1 MKSKADSVFWKRY
14 GLLPGSAQRLARK
27 TYQLWARNPFHP
39 SLRFKRLKGELWSIR
54 VGDHY
59 RAVGYFLDANTFVWI
74 WIGTH
79 EEYNK
84 F

>member
-1 MKSKADSVFWKRY
+1 MKSRADSDFWKRY
-14 GLLPGSAQRLARK
+14 GRLPGPVRQLARK
-27 TYQLWARNPFHP
+27 TYQLWLRNPFHP
-39 SLRFKRLKGELWSIR
+39 SLKFKRLKGELWSIR

-59 RAVGYFLDANTFVWI
+59 RAVGYFLDAETFVWV

>member
-1 MKSKADSVFWKRY
+1 MISRAAESFWQRY
-14 GLLPGSAQRLARK
+14 NRLPEPVRKLAEK
-27 TYQLWARNPFHP
+27 NFTLWLRNQTHP
-39 SLRFKRLKGELWSIR
+39 SLRFKPLKDGFWSAR

-59 RAVGYFLDANTFVWI
+59 RAVGYFRDGRTFVWI

-84 F
+84 M

>member
-1 MKSKADSVFWKRY
+1 MKSKTDPNFWWRFNA
-14 GLLPGSAQRLARK
+14 LPPHVQQLAQRTFK
-27 TYQLWARNPFHP
+27 LWLKDPFYP
-39 SLRFKRLKGELWSIR
+39 SLRFKKLRGNLWSIR

-59 RAVGYFLDANTFVWI
+59 RATGYFLSSDTFVWI

-79 EEYNK
+79 EDYNK